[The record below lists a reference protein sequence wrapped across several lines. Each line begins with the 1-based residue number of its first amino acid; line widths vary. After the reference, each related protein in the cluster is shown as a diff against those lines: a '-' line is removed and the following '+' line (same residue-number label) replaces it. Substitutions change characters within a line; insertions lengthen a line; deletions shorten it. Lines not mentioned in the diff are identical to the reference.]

1 MSHIVGIRLDQGN
14 SSVACNPFIFR
25 RLHDPLHDPDE
36 TYANPVEG
44 LLQGGLRGLLYTLSF
59 LSLNSTSFGFQVRG
73 SSSGSDLRCAAC
85 EHMKG
90 MSHRLNALVL

>member
-36 TYANPVEG
+36 TYTNPVEG

-59 LSLNSTSFGFQVRG
+59 LSLKQSELRV
-73 SSSGSDLRCAAC
+73 SGKRII
-85 EHMKG
+85 ERQ
-90 MSHRLNALVL
+90 RLALCCT